1 LLHFFF
7 LFSNAILSSAAPRS
21 SRSKLNF
28 ISVHSVKKQA
38 LDQEQIPEDVQ
49 VETSASISFIDKICQ
64 AAVVNQET
72 EAEADKEE
80 VTNFST

>member
-1 LLHFFF
+1 
-7 LFSNAILSSAAPRS
+7 
-21 SRSKLNF
+21 
-28 ISVHSVKKQA
+28 VHSVKKQA